1 MALIAFDGTGNED
14 KPGEDKDT
22 NVLRFFPAYVR
33 LTETVDG

>member
-33 LTETVDG
+33 LNETVDG